1 MKKEILVVDDSY
13 TTLILLEWFLKENGY
28 NVSIVIDVEKAL
40 EYLEK
45 QTPDLILLDIQMP
58 KISGYDFLKILRE
71 AKKDIPI
78 LIISANDSSEAI
90 KIVKDLGVSGFVAK
104 PFKLNE
110 LLIKVEGLINYRKK

>member
-28 NVSIVIDVEKAL
+28 EASIVIDVEKAL

-71 AKKDIPI
+71 ANKKIPI
-78 LIISANDSSEAI
+78 LMISANDSSENI
-90 KIVKDLGVSGFVAK
+90 KLVKELGASGFVAK

-110 LLIKVEGLINYRKK
+110 LLIKVEELTIDKQ

>member
-28 NVSIVIDVEKAL
+28 ETTIVIDVEKAM
-40 EYLEK
+40 EHLEK

-78 LIISANDSSEAI
+78 LVISANDSSEAI
-90 KIVKDLGVSGFVAK
+90 KLVKDLGASGFVAK

-110 LLIKVEGLINYRKK
+110 LLIKVEELINSKE

>member
-13 TTLILLEWFLKENGY
+13 TTLILLEWFLNENGY
-28 NVSIVIDVEKAL
+28 HASIAIDVEKAL

-58 KISGYDFLKILRE
+58 KVSGYDFLKILRE
-71 AKKDIPI
+71 ANKRIPI
-78 LIISANDSSEAI
+78 LIISANDSSENI
-90 KIVKDLGVSGFVAK
+90 KLVNELGAAGFVAK

-110 LLIKVEGLINYRKK
+110 LLIKVEELINFKN